1 MEAEM
6 EAQRVAMEAEMEAE
20 RVAMEAATMKV
31 EGYEIMKPWGS
42 MVY

>member
-1 MEAEM
+1 MKRAT
-6 EAQRVAMEAEMEAE
+6 A
-20 RVAMEAATMKV
+20 EAAEKEAMKNAV